1 MTDAEANLMR
11 VMVQLML
18 AAHATI
24 LPVETTARANL
35 QAALAAVEAE
45 QANYT
50 NRDISVALRTLGG

>member
-1 MTDAEANLMR
+1 MR
-11 VMVQLML
+11 TMVQLML

-35 QAALAAVEAE
+35 QQALAAVEAE

-50 NRDISVALRTLGG
+50 NRDINAAMRLLGG